1 MKYRLFA
8 AVAALLIVSCAKE
21 NTPEPVNSL
30 GEIITIKAGTEGQN
44 AESKTLRDESD
55 GSVLWAPDDR
65 ISVFWGSGTE
75 GGSEFISQNTENA
88 TVADFTGRLDLSGGD
103 SGSNYFWGI
112 YPYDAS
118 NECDGECVTLTVPTT
133 QAAIPGT
140 FAPAA
145 FPSMGRS
152 QGLQMGFYNVC
163 AGLRIKVKKEGVKRV
178 IMVSH
183 DGPVAGRAKVAF
195 DGEGRPAVQEI
206 IDGSN
211 TIILEAADGESLIPG
226 ENYYFVLYPHKFTD
240 KVFTLTFETD
250 SETGS
255 YVRTKPITFTRSVFE
270 HFNLPVD
277 NNVTYE
283 PLTGII
289 RTPEQL
295 ITFLQSQSGDESA
308 SAGDKTIIDADID
321 LSGYQSLP
329 SAASFAGEL
338 DGLGHTISGIRS
350 GSPLFSTLS
359 GTVKN
364 LVLDESCSFTPSGDC
379 FGAIAGENSGSIVN
393 VTSSA
398 SVKCS
403 PSTIA
408 QSLLVAGIAG
418 RTTGEIR
425 DCINKGPVSVEVAGS
440 SVAVG
445 VAGICAYQEA
455 KISNCVNRGDVTFS
469 APYISQKSRVV
480 DIDSALPSI
489 GGISAYGGQSG
500 FVLEKCDNYGQV
512 NYSISSAETELTAS
526 MNRHQIGGVVGSP
539 SGTVSYCNNYGPVNV
554 NIKHSTPGTG
564 LPQEYIAD
572 VGGIGGG
579 DAYFTSKTGP
589 VSKTSYYYCTNEGTI
604 IVDSDAA
611 KSNTAIGGIVGWP
624 GQEAATSTTTSNCTN
639 GAKALI
645 VARGV
650 MKCRIGGVH
659 GGSGALESCTNEGT
673 IKVESCNLASAA
685 GSLCAFH
692 TQGHALLNCRASGS
706 VKSPVQLTGGIGGL
720 IGNLGN
726 VALISATGCSV
737 DCDITVSSGYSKK
750 YTGLVVGNFNGDKAG
765 VVLGSE
771 ASPIQVS
778 GSINGSPASVSNI
791 HGTNNYAEGVHNI
804 YTNLNAI
811 QENLPPNL
819 EDETINGTAILS
831 TNNTAGLISDAS
843 TGQGIPGVAVSD
855 GYHVVVTDA
864 NGVYQMQ
871 RDTRCRKIYYSTPS
885 AYEIALDSQ
894 NHLPHFFTDG
904 ILDPDGRRIRA
915 DFELTPLVSPETD
928 FTLLMIGDPQ
938 CTDNDNA
945 KRYVNETI
953 SDIISTSNS
962 YPNVYAMT
970 LGDITFDSFNM
981 WARMKNTM
989 SNVQQGNGRYIP
1001 FFQTIGN
1008 HDHNSLVDD
1017 TSDDIADDYN
1027 ATLEFVKHFGPTDY
1041 SFNRGDVHIISM
1053 DNIPVTSLKS
1063 TNKPN
1068 KHTWEY
1074 DSGGLSDEQYNWLL
1088 QDLNLVSDKANK
1100 ICMLCMHIPIR
1111 GRMSMRHNE
1120 DILNLLQQFKEAHLM
1135 IGHTH
1140 YQQNYVHNSYMCLGG
1155 QPVYEHIHGAACGA
1169 WWTADCTVT
1178 GAPNGYNIYHIRGD
1192 KVQNWAL
1199 KGSNKDSGYQLRVYD
1214 GNTKF
1219 TGKQSYV
1226 YYWYD
1231 LSNYYNKHRA
1241 PGFTEARN
1249 SFVAEVFNADSEN
1262 WRLEFWQDGH
1272 KVGDFTRA
1280 ADSEIY
1286 NVPVCAYWTNELNK
1300 STDSW
1305 FSCTSRHYWYY
1316 TPASGDPSSEENWE
1330 VRAYHTVPYSGVVN
1344 TYSCSE
1350 LTKDYECLKAP

>member
-1 MKYRLFA
+1 MKYSLFA
-8 AVAALLIVSCAKE
+8 ATAALLIVSCAKE

-103 SGSNYFWGI
+103 SGSNYFWGV

-270 HFNLPVD
+270 HFKLPVD

-295 ITFLQSQSGDESA
+295 ITFLQSGAASA
-308 SAGDKTIIDADID
+308 AAGDKTIIDADID

-329 SAASFAGEL
+329 SAASYAGEL

-364 LVLDESCSFTPSGDC
+364 IVLDESCSFTPSGDC

-469 APYISQKSRVV
+469 VPYISQKSRVV

-500 FVLEKCDNYGQV
+500 FELERCDNYGEV
-512 NYSISSAETELTAS
+512 TYSISSAETNLAAS

-539 SGTVSYCNNYGPVNV
+539 SGFVSYCNNYGPVNV

-564 LPQEYIAD
+564 LSQEYIAD

-579 DAYFTSKTGP
+579 DAYFTSKTGT
-589 VSKTSYYYCTNEGTI
+589 VSKTNYYYCTNEGTI

-673 IKVESCNLASAA
+673 IKVESCNEGSAA
-685 GSLCAFH
+685 GALCAFH
-692 TQGHALLNCRASGS
+692 TRGHALLNCRASGS
-706 VKSPVQLTGGIGGL
+706 VESPIQLTGGIGGL
-720 IGNLGN
+720 IGNQGN
-726 VALISATGCSV
+726 VAAITATGCSV
-737 DCDITVSSGYSKK
+737 DCDITVTSGYSQE
-750 YTGLVVGNFNGDKAG
+750 YTGLVVGKFNGNSAG
-765 VVLGSE
+765 IVLGSE
-771 ASPIQVS
+771 SSPIMVS
-778 GSINGSPASVSNI
+778 GRINGNEASTSNI
-791 HGTNNYAEGVHNI
+791 YGTANYTEGVHTI
-804 YTNLNAI
+804 YTNLNSVAI
-811 QENLPPNL
+811 NLPPEL

-904 ILDPDGRRIRA
+904 ILEPDGRRIRA
-915 DFELTPLVSPETD
+915 DFELTPLGSLETD

-938 CTDNDNA
+938 CTNNTEAD
-945 KRYVNETI
+945 RYINETI
-953 SDIISTSNS
+953 RDIKATASKSQ
-962 YPNVYAMT
+962 YQNVYAMT
-970 LGDITFDSFNM
+970 LGDIVFDSSSM
-981 WARMKNTM
+981 WGRMKFSM
-989 SNVQQGNGRYIP
+989 SNVQDNNGRYIP

-1008 HDHNSLVDD
+1008 HDHNSLVND
-1017 TSDDIADDYN
+1017 TSDDASDDYN

-1053 DNIPVTSLKS
+1053 DNIPVRNVKTTS
-1063 TNKPN
+1063 KPN
-1068 KHTWEY
+1068 KLTWEY
-1074 DSGGLSDEQYNWLL
+1074 DAGGFSEEQYNWLL
-1088 QDLNLVSDKANK
+1088 EDLAAVSGKENK
-1100 ICMLCMHIPIR
+1100 MCMICLHIPFR
-1111 GRMSMRHNE
+1111 GSGKPYNNQ
-1120 DILNLLQQFKEAHLM
+1120 ILELMAQFKQAHLM

-1140 YQQNYVHNSYMCLGG
+1140 YQQNYIYNKHSLDGT
-1155 QPVYEHIHGAACGA
+1155 PVYEHIHGAACGA
-1169 WWTADCTVT
+1169 WWNSDCNLT
-1178 GAPNGYNIYHIRGD
+1178 GGPNGYTIYTVSGSTI
-1192 KVQNWAL
+1192 KNWKM
-1199 KGSNKDSGYQLRVYD
+1199 KGANKDEDYQLRVYD
-1214 GNTKF
+1214 GNYVF
-1219 TGKQSYV
+1219 TGTDDFA
-1226 YYWYD
+1226 WYNQD
-1231 LSNYYNKHRA
+1231 FYTSRA
-1241 PGFTEARN
+1241 SLRVNGFESARN
-1249 SFVAEVFNADSEN
+1249 SFVAEVFNDDKDYWAV
-1262 WRLEFWQDGH
+1262 EFWQNGV

-1280 ADSEIY
+1280 EDSGIH
-1286 NVPVCAYWTNELNK
+1286 NVAVCSYWFNELLK
-1300 STDSW
+1300 STTSW
-1305 FSCTSRHYWYY
+1305 NKDNSSHYWYY